1 MTWQFAQVPSAH
13 STSNY
18 KIVAGSDVSEFCSSG
33 FFIELFLCSAD
44 EYWRRSEFVGAFFAM
59 RNREFLQQGGA
70 SRAEGRRFINSSV
83 RLDARHQTGVRR
95 AVAMKRSVNRET
107 LP

>member
-18 KIVAGSDVSEFCSSG
+18 KIVAGSDVSEFGSSG

-59 RNREFLQQGGA
+59 RNREFLQQG
-70 SRAEGRRFINSSV
+70 SKPGRRTTVYQFI
-83 RLDARHQTGVRR
+83 G
-95 AVAMKRSVNRET
+95 MPKRSPPDWCAARSRNEKICQ
-107 LP
+107 